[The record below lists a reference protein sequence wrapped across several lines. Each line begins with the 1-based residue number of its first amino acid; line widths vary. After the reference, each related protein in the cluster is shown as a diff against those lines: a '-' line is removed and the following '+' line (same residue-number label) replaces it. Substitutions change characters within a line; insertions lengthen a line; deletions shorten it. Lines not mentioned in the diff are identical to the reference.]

1 MLEKGPFRDPLAT
14 VSAFGYYTLGLSQ
27 TDERETDLTKRK
39 TNKKLK
45 RERGDSGMDNNAQNS
60 QNVQDGFLN
69 NLRKDRVNV
78 TIYLMGGV
86 KLTGKIR
93 SFDKF
98 SLVLESGN
106 LEQLIFKHAIS
117 TISVPRGSFHY
128 PRSEG
133 QLHHAQQSGP
143 SAAPPAPAASPPP
156 PSSPGSG
163 AGSGTGSG
171 TGGGA
176 PSPSS
181 ANS

>member
-1 MLEKGPFRDPLAT
+1 
-14 VSAFGYYTLGLSQ
+14 
-27 TDERETDLTKRK
+27 
-39 TNKKLK
+39 
-45 RERGDSGMDNNAQNS
+45 MDNTAQSS

-117 TISVPRGSFHY
+117 TISVPRGSFHHAR
-128 PRSEG
+128 PEG
-133 QLHHAQQSGP
+133 HQQHAQ
-143 SAAPPAPAASPPP
+143 PPAPAV
-156 PSSPGSG
+156 PSNTTG
-163 AGSGTGSG
+163 AAGNTGT
-171 TGGGA
+171 TGGG
-176 PSPSS
+176 SSS
-181 ANS
+181 ATSGS

>member
-1 MLEKGPFRDPLAT
+1 
-14 VSAFGYYTLGLSQ
+14 
-27 TDERETDLTKRK
+27 
-39 TNKKLK
+39 
-45 RERGDSGMDNNAQNS
+45 MDNNIQNS

-117 TISVPRGSFHY
+117 TISVPRGSFH
-128 PRSEG
+128 
-133 QLHHAQQSGP
+133 HARPESHQQQSQQP
-143 SAAPPAPAASPPP
+143 ASPAPASPATPT
-156 PSSPGSG
+156 S
-163 AGSGTGSG
+163 TV
-171 TGGGA
+171 GGG
-176 PSPSS
+176 SSS
-181 ANS
+181 AISGS

>member
-1 MLEKGPFRDPLAT
+1 MK
-14 VSAFGYYTLGLSQ
+14 
-27 TDERETDLTKRK
+27 EREAIRD
-39 TNKKLK
+39 
-45 RERGDSGMDNNAQNS
+45 MDNTAQNS

-117 TISVPRGSFHY
+117 TISVPRGSFH
-128 PRSEG
+128 
-133 QLHHAQQSGP
+133 HARPEREQQTSQQPASSTP
-143 SAAPPAPAASPPP
+143 STTSTPAA
-156 PSSPGSG
+156 GS
-163 AGSGTGSG
+163 
-171 TGGGA
+171 TGGG
-176 PSPSS
+176 SSS
-181 ANS
+181 ATSGD

>member
-1 MLEKGPFRDPLAT
+1 
-14 VSAFGYYTLGLSQ
+14 
-27 TDERETDLTKRK
+27 
-39 TNKKLK
+39 
-45 RERGDSGMDNNAQNS
+45 MDNNTQNS

-117 TISVPRGSFHY
+117 TISQARRPAEDLRGHVATESAMGEPVP
-128 PRSEG
+128 
-133 QLHHAQQSGP
+133 QT
-143 SAAPPAPAASPPP
+143 
-156 PSSPGSG
+156 
-163 AGSGTGSG
+163 AGSRES
-171 TGGGA
+171 
-176 PSPSS
+176 
-181 ANS
+181 